1 MSFLRDGGVTGDL
14 IRSIDWSQTTL
25 GAIDSWPAS
34 LKTTVGTMLHSRHPM
49 FLWWG
54 PQLIQ
59 FYNDGYMPS
68 FGQGKHPAAMGQ
80 RGADCWQEIWPIIS
94 PQIDDVMQRAR
105 ASWNEDQLVPIFRNG
120 GIEEVYWT
128 YGYSPVF
135 DETGKV
141 GGTLVVCTETTPRVL
156 SGRRLQTLRLLVDG
170 TVLAATPRAVLE
182 ASAEIIGRERAD
194 VPFALIYASDPTLPA
209 PMLVKAIGLDAA
221 SAARVVETVGD
232 RLLECALD
240 STPRPLSAPVQDTD
254 SPWPEPV
261 SHVFVAPIA
270 SGPQRSASGYIVFGI
285 SPRLPFDAAY
295 RDYLLQL
302 AEGVSQAQTRVE
314 ALHIRAVMENE
325 RNNLLQQAPV
335 ATAMMTGPDHVF
347 QLANPLYQQLVGR
360 RDLIR
365 RTFAS
370 AFPELQQ
377 TPLPGILDRVYR
389 TGEPFVAHEMLV
401 RFDRNADGMLAD
413 CYVTFSLEPLR
424 NDTGDVYGMM
434 VVAIDVTSE
443 VSARQ
448 RLERAQSERETLLH
462 EVQGANRA
470 KDEFLAMLGH
480 ELRNPLAPILTAL
493 QLMRLRGVQGAEKER
508 AVIERQVRHVVRLV
522 DDLLDVS
529 RIARG
534 KIELKLE
541 PVWLSEVVA
550 KAIEMASPL
559 MEQRRQRLTADVP
572 GELVVQADPGRL
584 AQVVANV
591 LNNAAKYTE
600 PGGAISVNATL
611 EGSIV
616 RLVVRDTGV
625 GIDPA
630 MLATVFDAFAQE
642 RQDSDRSQGGL
653 GLGLAI
659 VRSLV
664 DAHGG
669 TVMLTSQG
677 KGTGTEC
684 VIELPSSSVRPA
696 RPSAVPEHHAAPVG
710 GGLEVLLV
718 DDNVDAA
725 DMLAESL
732 RALGHHVRV
741 AHDGVHALTIATDYV
756 PDIALLDLGLPVIDG
771 YEVAARLRL
780 QPGWESVRT
789 VALTGYGLQN
799 DRERTRRAGFD
810 GHLIKPIDVN
820 DLDALLRALQP

>member
-1 MSFLRDGGVTGDL
+1 MGERVHPVAASPPSFLRGGGITGDL
-14 IRSIDWSQTTL
+14 IQSIDWSQSTL

-54 PQLIQ
+54 PELVQ
-59 FYNDGYMPS
+59 FYNDAYVPS

-80 RGADCWQEIWPIIS
+80 RGADCWQEIWPIIW
-94 PQIDDVMQRAR
+94 PQIDDAMQRR
-105 ASWNEDQLVPIFRNG
+105 QASWHEDHLVPIFRNG

-135 DETGKV
+135 DETGLV

-156 SGRRLQTLRLLVDG
+156 SVRRLQTLRLLVDG

-182 ASAEIIGRERAD
+182 ASAEIIGRDRAD
-194 VPFALIYASDPTLPA
+194 VPFALIYASDPALPA
-209 PMLVKAIGLDAA
+209 PVAVRAVGLDVA
-221 SAARVVETVGD
+221 SAARVAETVGD
-232 RLLECALD
+232 HLVECALD
-240 STPRPLSAPVQDTD
+240 SSPRPLPAPIQSTG

-261 SHVFVAPIA
+261 SHIFVAPIA
-270 SGPQRSASGYIVFGI
+270 SSAQRTASGYVVFGI

-302 AEGVSQAQTRVE
+302 AEGVSQAQSRVE
-314 ALHIRAVMENE
+314 ALHIRAVMEDE
-325 RNNLLQQAPV
+325 RNNLLEQAPV

-347 QLANPLYQQLVGR
+347 RLANPLYQQIVGR
-360 RDLIR
+360 RDLIG
-365 RTFAS
+365 RTYAD

-377 TPLPGILDRVYR
+377 TPLPSILDRVYR
-389 TGEPFVAHEMLV
+389 TGEPFVTHEMLIKL
-401 RFDRNADGMLAD
+401 DRNGDGALAD

-424 NDTGDVYGMM
+424 NETGEVYGMM
-434 VVAIDVTSE
+434 VVAIDVTNQ

-448 RLERAQSERETLLH
+448 RAERAQSERETLLG
-462 EVQGANRA
+462 ELQGANRA

-508 AVIERQVRHVVRLV
+508 AVIERQVKHVVRLV

-534 KIELKLE
+534 KIQLKLE

-559 MEQRRQRLTADVP
+559 MEQRRHRLTADVP
-572 GELVVQADPGRL
+572 AAAVVQADAGRL
-584 AQVVANV
+584 SQVVANV
-591 LNNAAKYTE
+591 LTNAAKYTE
-600 PGGAISVNATL
+600 PGGAISVHA
-611 EGSIV
+611 EVDGAIV
-616 RLVVRDTGV
+616 RLIVRDSGV
-625 GIDPA
+625 GIDPT

-642 RQDSDRSQGGL
+642 RQDSDRSLGGL

-664 DAHGG
+664 EAHGG

-684 VIELPSSSVRPA
+684 IIELPSSSVRPA
-696 RPSAVPEHHAAPVG
+696 RPSAVPRSPDRSGRRRARGAAGRRQRGRRRHA
-710 GGLEVLLV
+710 
-718 DDNVDAA
+718 
-725 DMLAESL
+725 
-732 RALGHHVRV
+732 RR
-741 AHDGVHALTIATDYV
+741 
-756 PDIALLDLGLPVIDG
+756 
-771 YEVAARLRL
+771 VAAR
-780 QPGWESVRT
+780 
-789 VALTGYGLQN
+789 TGAPCARGA
-799 DRERTRRAGFD
+799 RRRARP
-810 GHLIKPIDVN
+810 HHCHR
-820 DLDALLRALQP
+820 LRAGHCAARPGSAGDRRL